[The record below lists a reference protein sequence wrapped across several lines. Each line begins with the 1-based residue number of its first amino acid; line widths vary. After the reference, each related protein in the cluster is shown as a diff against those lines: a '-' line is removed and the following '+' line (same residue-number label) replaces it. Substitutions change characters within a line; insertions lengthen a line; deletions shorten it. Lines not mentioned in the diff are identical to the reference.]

1 MSRKYLRSVAV
12 LVAMNS
18 LLILPG
24 AADASAGTSCKVIG
38 QTKRVVTKK
47 KTDYLICSLSGK
59 RKVWKATTPAVGT
72 KATVL
77 KAGGLPFVDLAL
89 SVKNFAAQCVLVMK
103 GNEVVAEWNFGNHTP
118 STKILLASVSKSFTN
133 TLVGIAQKKGLVN
146 IDDKA
151 SKFITEW
158 VGTNSESVTI
168 RHLLAMTSTRSEF
181 NLANSLQ
188 DLRSQT
194 LFPAFG
200 GAQHATSPGLRW
212 AYHNASTQALEIVLS
227 RATGES
233 VSAFAQRELFAK
245 LGMTTTIEKDLKG
258 IEVVYAG
265 FTSTCLDVAKLTR
278 LYLQKG
284 MWDGQ
289 QILTPEYVVDSL
301 TPQVTSTAVN
311 ASMNGSYGLQIWLN
325 SDKGTS
331 VTVGRTGSLYPDLPT
346 DMFWFQGACRQ
357 FGVGVPSKDLT
368 VVMLRP
374 GCDTLEK
381 AFLDQLDPSPATV
394 FIYQLGKA
402 ISSLR

>member
-1 MSRKYLRSVAV
+1 MRPLAV
-12 LVAMNS
+12 LVATTS
-18 LLILPG
+18 LLIVPG

-38 QTKRVVTKK
+38 QTKRVVAKK

-233 VSAFAQRELFAK
+233 VSAFAQRELLAK

-301 TPQVTSTAVN
+301 TPQVTSTATN

-381 AFLDQLDPSPATV
+381 AFLDQLDPTPATV

>member
-1 MSRKYLRSVAV
+1 MNPKHVRAV
-12 LVAMNS
+12 GLLVAMAS
-18 LLILPG
+18 LLVVPG
-24 AADASAGTSCKVIG
+24 MADASTSASCKVIG
-38 QTKRVVTKK
+38 QTKRVVAKK

-381 AFLDQLDPSPATV
+381 AFLDQLDPTPATV

>member
-1 MSRKYLRSVAV
+1 MNPKYVRTVGL
-12 LVAMNS
+12 LVAIAS
-18 LLILPG
+18 LLVVPG
-24 AADASAGTSCKVIG
+24 VADASTSASCKVIG

-118 STKILLASVSKSFTN
+118 STKIVLASVSKSFTN

-381 AFLDQLDPSPATV
+381 AFLDQLDPTPATV

>member
-1 MSRKYLRSVAV
+1 VRAV
-12 LVAMNS
+12 GLLVAMAS
-18 LLILPG
+18 LLVVPG
-24 AADASAGTSCKVIG
+24 MADASTSASCKVIG
-38 QTKRVVTKK
+38 QTKRVVAKK

>member
-1 MSRKYLRSVAV
+1 MRSVVV

-233 VSAFAQRELFAK
+233 VSAFAQRELLAK

-381 AFLDQLDPSPATV
+381 AFLDQLDPTPATV

>member
-1 MSRKYLRSVAV
+1 MSRKYLRSVVV

-24 AADASAGTSCKVIG
+24 VADASAGTSCKVIG
-38 QTKRVVTKK
+38 QTKRVVAKK

>member
-1 MSRKYLRSVAV
+1 MAV
-12 LVAMNS
+12 LVATTS
-18 LLILPG
+18 LLIVPG

-200 GAQHATSPGLRW
+200 GAQQATSPGLRW

-381 AFLDQLDPSPATV
+381 AFLDQLDPTPATV

>member
-1 MSRKYLRSVAV
+1 MSRKYLRSVVV

-381 AFLDQLDPSPATV
+381 AFLDQLDPTPATV

>member
-1 MSRKYLRSVAV
+1 MRAV
-12 LVAMNS
+12 GLLVAMAS
-18 LLILPG
+18 LLVVPG
-24 AADASAGTSCKVIG
+24 MADASTSASCKVIG

-381 AFLDQLDPSPATV
+381 AFLDQLDPTPATV

>member
-1 MSRKYLRSVAV
+1 MRAV
-12 LVAMNS
+12 GLLVAMAS
-18 LLILPG
+18 LLVVPG
-24 AADASAGTSCKVIG
+24 MADASTSASCKVIG
-38 QTKRVVTKK
+38 QTKRVVAKK

-381 AFLDQLDPSPATV
+381 AFLDQLDPTPATV

>member
-1 MSRKYLRSVAV
+1 MNPKHVRTVGL
-12 LVAMNS
+12 LVAMAS
-18 LLILPG
+18 LLVVPG
-24 AADASAGTSCKVIG
+24 VADASTSASCKVVG

-47 KTDYLICSLSGK
+47 KTDYLICSLLGK
-59 RKVWKATTPAVGT
+59 RKAWKATTPAIGT

-77 KAGGLPFVDLAL
+77 KAGGLPFINLAL
-89 SVKNFAAQCVLVMK
+89 SVENYAAQCVLVMK

-301 TPQVTSTAVN
+301 TPQVTSTAAN

-381 AFLDQLDPSPATV
+381 AFLDQLDPTPATV

>member
-1 MSRKYLRSVAV
+1 LNPKHVRAV
-12 LVAMNS
+12 GLLVAMAS
-18 LLILPG
+18 LLVVPG
-24 AADASAGTSCKVIG
+24 MADASTSASCKVIG
-38 QTKRVVTKK
+38 QTKRVVAKK

-118 STKILLASVSKSFTN
+118 STKIVLASVSKSFTN

-233 VSAFAQRELFAK
+233 VSAFAQRELFSK

-301 TPQVTSTAVN
+301 TPQVTSTAAN

-381 AFLDQLDPSPATV
+381 AFLDQLDPTPATV

>member
-1 MSRKYLRSVAV
+1 MSRKYLRSVVV

-118 STKILLASVSKSFTN
+118 STKILLASVSKSFAN

-381 AFLDQLDPSPATV
+381 AFLDQLDPTPATV

>member
-1 MSRKYLRSVAV
+1 MRAV
-12 LVAMNS
+12 GLLVAMAS
-18 LLILPG
+18 LLVVPG
-24 AADASAGTSCKVIG
+24 MADASTSASCKVIG
-38 QTKRVVTKK
+38 QTKRVVAKK

-188 DLRSQT
+188 DLRGQT

-381 AFLDQLDPSPATV
+381 AFLDQLDPTPATV

>member
-1 MSRKYLRSVAV
+1 VRAV
-12 LVAMNS
+12 GLLVAMAS
-18 LLILPG
+18 LLVVPG
-24 AADASAGTSCKVIG
+24 MADASTSASCKVIG

-381 AFLDQLDPSPATV
+381 AFLDQLDPTPATV

>member
-1 MSRKYLRSVAV
+1 MRSVVV

-38 QTKRVVTKK
+38 QTKRVVAKK

-381 AFLDQLDPSPATV
+381 AFLDQLDPTPATV

>member
-1 MSRKYLRSVAV
+1 MNPKHVRAV
-12 LVAMNS
+12 GLLVAMAS
-18 LLILPG
+18 LLVVPG
-24 AADASAGTSCKVIG
+24 MADASTSASCKVIG

-381 AFLDQLDPSPATV
+381 AFLDQLDPTPATV

>member
-1 MSRKYLRSVAV
+1 MSRKYLRSVVV

-212 AYHNASTQALEIVLS
+212 AYHNASSQALEIVLS

-381 AFLDQLDPSPATV
+381 AFLDQLDPTPATV

>member
-1 MSRKYLRSVAV
+1 MA
-12 LVAMNS
+12 S
-18 LLILPG
+18 LLVVPG
-24 AADASAGTSCKVIG
+24 MADASTSASCKVIG
-38 QTKRVVTKK
+38 QTKRVVAKK

-118 STKILLASVSKSFTN
+118 STKIVLASVSKSFTN

-381 AFLDQLDPSPATV
+381 AFLDQLDPTPATV

>member
-1 MSRKYLRSVAV
+1 MRAV
-12 LVAMNS
+12 GLLVAMAS
-18 LLILPG
+18 LLVVPG
-24 AADASAGTSCKVIG
+24 MADASTSASCKVIG
-38 QTKRVVTKK
+38 QTKRVVAKK

>member
-1 MSRKYLRSVAV
+1 MSRKYLRSVVV

-24 AADASAGTSCKVIG
+24 VADASAGTSCKVIG
-38 QTKRVVTKK
+38 QTKRVVAKK

-381 AFLDQLDPSPATV
+381 AFLDQLDPTPATV

>member
-1 MSRKYLRSVAV
+1 MSRKYLRSVAL
-12 LVAMNS
+12 LVAMAS
-18 LLILPG
+18 LLVVPG
-24 AADASAGTSCKVIG
+24 VADASTSASCKVIG

-381 AFLDQLDPSPATV
+381 AFLDQLDPTPATV

>member
-1 MSRKYLRSVAV
+1 MRAV
-12 LVAMNS
+12 GLLVAMAS
-18 LLILPG
+18 LLVVPG
-24 AADASAGTSCKVIG
+24 MADASTSASCKVIG
-38 QTKRVVTKK
+38 QTKRVVAKK

-118 STKILLASVSKSFTN
+118 STKIVLASVSKSFTN

-381 AFLDQLDPSPATV
+381 AFLDQLDPTPATV

>member
-59 RKVWKATTPAVGT
+59 RKAWKATTPAIGT

-381 AFLDQLDPSPATV
+381 AFLDQLDPTPATV

>member
-1 MSRKYLRSVAV
+1 MNPKHVRAV
-12 LVAMNS
+12 GLLVAMAS
-18 LLILPG
+18 LLVVPG
-24 AADASAGTSCKVIG
+24 MADASTSASCKVIG
-38 QTKRVVTKK
+38 QTKRVVAKK

-118 STKILLASVSKSFTN
+118 STKIVLASVSKSFTN

-233 VSAFAQRELFAK
+233 VSAFAQRELFSK

-301 TPQVTSTAVN
+301 TPQVTSTAAN

-381 AFLDQLDPSPATV
+381 AFLDQLDPTPATV

>member
-1 MSRKYLRSVAV
+1 MNPKHVRTVGL
-12 LVAMNS
+12 LVAMAS
-18 LLILPG
+18 LLVVPSV
-24 AADASAGTSCKVIG
+24 ADASTSASCKVIG

-59 RKVWKATTPAVGT
+59 RKVWKTTTPAIGT

-77 KAGGLPFVDLAL
+77 KAGGLPFINLAL
-89 SVKNFAAQCVLVMK
+89 SVENYAAQCVLVMK

-133 TLVGIAQKKGLVN
+133 TLIGIAQKKGLVN

-158 VGTNSESVTI
+158 IGTNSESVTI

-245 LGMTTTIEKDLKG
+245 LGMTTTIEKDPKG

-289 QILTPEYVVDSL
+289 QILSLEYVADSL
-301 TPQVTSTAVN
+301 TPQITSTAAN

-331 VTVGRTGSLYPDLPT
+331 VTVGRAGSLYSDLPT
-346 DMFWFQGACRQ
+346 DTFLFQGACRQ

-394 FIYQLGKA
+394 FIYQLGRA

>member
-1 MSRKYLRSVAV
+1 LNPKHVRAV
-12 LVAMNS
+12 GLLVAMAS
-18 LLILPG
+18 LLVVPG
-24 AADASAGTSCKVIG
+24 MADASTSASCKVIG
-38 QTKRVVTKK
+38 QTKRVVAKK

-381 AFLDQLDPSPATV
+381 AFLDQLDPTPATV

>member
-1 MSRKYLRSVAV
+1 LSRKYLRSVAV

-381 AFLDQLDPSPATV
+381 AFLDQLDPTPATV

>member
-1 MSRKYLRSVAV
+1 MSRKYLRSVVV

-118 STKILLASVSKSFTN
+118 STKIVLASVSKSFTN

-381 AFLDQLDPSPATV
+381 AFLDQLDPTPATV

>member
-1 MSRKYLRSVAV
+1 MRRKYTHSIAVFVAITSLLVMSSVA
-12 LVAMNS
+12 
-18 LLILPG
+18 
-24 AADASAGTSCKVIG
+24 DATAGSACKVIG
-38 QTKRVVTKK
+38 VTRQVVTKK
-47 KTDYLICSLSGK
+47 KTQYLICSRSGK
-59 RKVWKATTPAVGT
+59 LRVWKNTTPAVGT
-72 KATVL
+72 NATIL
-77 KAGGLPFVDLAL
+77 KTGGLPFIDLAIT
-89 SVKNFAAQCVLVMK
+89 VKKYAAQCVLVMK

-118 STKILLASVSKSFTN
+118 NTKILVASVSKSFTN

-158 VGTNSESVTI
+158 VGTKSENVTI
-168 RHLLAMTSTRSEF
+168 RHLLAMTSTRTDF
-181 NLANSLQ
+181 NIVNSLQ
-188 DLRSQT
+188 DLRGQT
-194 LFPAFG
+194 LFPANG

-233 VSAFAQRELFAK
+233 VSVFAQRELFAK
-245 LGMTTTIEKDLKG
+245 LGMTTTIEKDPKG
-258 IEVVYAG
+258 IEAVYVG
-265 FTSTCLDVAKLTR
+265 FMSTCSDVAKLIR

-284 MWDGQ
+284 VWNGE

-301 TPQVTSTAVN
+301 SPQVTSTAAN

-331 VTVGRTGSLYPDLPT
+331 ITVGRAGSLYPDLPT
-346 DMFWFQGACRQ
+346 DTFLFQGACRQ

-381 AFLDQLDPSPATV
+381 AFLDQMDPSPATV

>member
-1 MSRKYLRSVAV
+1 MA
-12 LVAMNS
+12 S
-18 LLILPG
+18 LLVVPG
-24 AADASAGTSCKVIG
+24 VADASTSASCKVVG

-59 RKVWKATTPAVGT
+59 RKAWKATTPAIGT

-77 KAGGLPFVDLAL
+77 KAGGLPFINLAL
-89 SVKNFAAQCVLVMK
+89 SVENYAAQCVLVMK

-133 TLVGIAQKKGLVN
+133 TLIGIAQKKGLVN

-181 NLANSLQ
+181 NLFNSLQ

-233 VSAFAQRELFAK
+233 VSAFAQRELFTK
-245 LGMTTTIEKDLKG
+245 LGMTTTIEKDPKG

-289 QILTPEYVVDSL
+289 QILTSEYVVDSL

-381 AFLDQLDPSPATV
+381 AFLDQLDPTPATV

>member
-1 MSRKYLRSVAV
+1 LRSVAV

-118 STKILLASVSKSFTN
+118 STKIVLASVSKSFTN

-381 AFLDQLDPSPATV
+381 AFLDQLDPTPATV

>member
-1 MSRKYLRSVAV
+1 LRSVVV

-381 AFLDQLDPSPATV
+381 AFLDQLDPTPATV

>member
-1 MSRKYLRSVAV
+1 LRSVVV

-24 AADASAGTSCKVIG
+24 AADASTGTSCKVIG
-38 QTKRVVTKK
+38 QTKRVVAKK

-103 GNEVVAEWNFGNHTP
+103 GNEVVGEWNFGNHTP

-233 VSAFAQRELFAK
+233 VSAFAQRELFSK
-245 LGMTTTIEKDLKG
+245 LGMTTTIEKDPKG

-265 FTSTCLDVAKLTR
+265 FASTCLDVAKLTR

-289 QILTPEYVVDSL
+289 QILSPEYVVDSL
-301 TPQVTSTAVN
+301 TPQVTSTAAN

-331 VTVGRTGSLYPDLPT
+331 VTVGRAGSLYPDLPT
-346 DMFWFQGACRQ
+346 DTFLFQGACRQ

-381 AFLDQLDPSPATV
+381 AFLDQLDPTPATV

>member
-1 MSRKYLRSVAV
+1 LNPKHVRAV
-12 LVAMNS
+12 GLLVAMAS
-18 LLILPG
+18 LLVVPG
-24 AADASAGTSCKVIG
+24 MADASTSASCKVIG
-38 QTKRVVTKK
+38 QTKRVVAKK